1 MDSDNNDAGQ
11 TQSPQVVKQAES
23 IKWWQ
28 AFLRLNEW
36 QGIGGVVAIVSLVVA
51 IIALRPA
58 AGSTAAPSS
67 ATRDP
72 DLNVSFMV
80 EHSTGANILIGN
92 QGTSII
98 VVRDLALHWKY
109 SQCRTFRKPTFEA
122 QLVTYRYEA
131 DLTTSDG
138 SKVLDTNEFKYSQGE
153 VDKFLVD
160 LRYPDYGVYTVWF
173 TFDYTR
179 LGENAAHTFTT
190 DQDVR
195 EVCEK
200 F

>member
-1 MDSDNNDAGQ
+1 MNSENSDPGQ
-11 TQSPQVVKQAES
+11 KQTGEAAKEAEN

-36 QGIGGVVAIVSLVVA
+36 QGIGGLVAIVSLVVA
-51 IIALRPA
+51 VVALRPA
-58 AGSTAAPSS
+58 VGSTATPLS
-67 ATRDP
+67 ATQDP

-80 EHSTGANILIGN
+80 GQSTGANILIGN
-92 QGTSII
+92 QGNSII
-98 VVRDLALHWKY
+98 AVKDLALHWKY
-109 SQCRTFRKPTFEA
+109 SKCRTFKKPTFEA

-160 LRYPDYGVYTVWF
+160 LKYPDYGIYTVWF

-179 LGENAAHTFTT
+179 LGENGTNTFTT
-190 DQDVR
+190 NQDVQ

-200 F
+200 S